1 MAPILA
7 WVRMGS
13 RRCPPME
20 VNHPGAKP
28 LTPEQQALLDKF
40 RQRLQERV
48 ETVGLTSDDVRSI
61 IEGMRRH
68 PDASVEAVR
77 ILMEEA
83 RALLPGQRLVT
94 FDWE

>member
-1 MAPILA
+1 
-7 WVRMGS
+7 
-13 RRCPPME
+13 ME

-28 LTPEQQALLDKF
+28 LTQEEQALLETF
-40 RQRLQERV
+40 RRHLAERV

-83 RALLPGQRLVT
+83 RALLPGQRLVS